1 MRFFPIGKES
11 QISELMRK
19 KNELEVRAEDLRNIS
34 TQVGLLETTFLR
46 IADRLSV
53 LEQIWTMVCS
63 YLSVSCAIAYSLLF

>member
-1 MRFFPIGKES
+1 VRFFPIGKES